1 MDNPD
6 CLPVGSVGEDDDSLE
21 GAYFVPEN
29 LLYNEIKI

>member
-6 CLPVGSVGEDDDSLE
+6 CLPVRNVGEDDDSLE

-29 LLYNEIKI
+29 LL

>member
-6 CLPVGSVGEDDDSLE
+6 CLPVGSAGEYDDSLE

-29 LLYNEIKI
+29 LL

>member
-1 MDNPD
+1 MNNPN

-29 LLYNEIKI
+29 LL